1 MVTIKDIAKIA
12 GVSHTTVSRALNN
25 NAKIKPQTRQRI
37 MKIAEDLK
45 YVPNLN
51 AKSLV
56 TNKNYT
62 VGLFFSSIES
72 GTSSSF
78 LANTLK
84 VMYEGLDENYLLS
97 VGAIENITNIDTAL
111 RNRFDGILVLS
122 QSDKDDDFI
131 YQAKNLKIPLVVLN
145 RHVEDDSII
154 NIIGD
159 DRQGVK
165 KALQMAYQAGHRKF
179 GLIEGI
185 PNFKST
191 SERRQGF
198 FDVLSQTDAKLS
210 TQTVK
215 TGDYSTESG
224 KKAMLEILSLK
235 ERPDL
240 VFCSNDDM
248 AIGALKACYEQGI
261 KVPDEISLIGFDNIH
276 YSQYTNPSLTTIER
290 PINKMS
296 RLGLSYLVQLMNGE
310 SFDQQKQIQ
319 LETQV
324 VIRETVKGLN

>member
-1 MVTIKDIAKIA
+1 M
-12 GVSHTTVSRALNN
+12 
-25 NAKIKPQTRQRI
+25 
-37 MKIAEDLK
+37 
-45 YVPNLN
+45 
-51 AKSLV
+51 
-56 TNKNYT
+56 
-62 VGLFFSSIES
+62 
-72 GTSSSF
+72 
-78 LANTLK
+78 
-84 VMYEGLDENYLLS
+84 
-97 VGAIENITNIDTAL
+97 
-111 RNRFDGILVLS
+111 VLS

>member
-84 VMYEGLDENYLLS
+84 VIYEGLDENYLLS

-145 RHVEDDSII
+145 RHVDDDSII

>member
-84 VMYEGLDENYLLS
+84 VIYEGLDENYLLS

-111 RNRFDGILVLS
+111 RN
-122 QSDKDDDFI
+122 
-131 YQAKNLKIPLVVLN
+131 
-145 RHVEDDSII
+145 
-154 NIIGD
+154 
-159 DRQGVK
+159 
-165 KALQMAYQAGHRKF
+165 
-179 GLIEGI
+179 
-185 PNFKST
+185 
-191 SERRQGF
+191 
-198 FDVLSQTDAKLS
+198 
-210 TQTVK
+210 
-215 TGDYSTESG
+215 
-224 KKAMLEILSLK
+224 
-235 ERPDL
+235 
-240 VFCSNDDM
+240 
-248 AIGALKACYEQGI
+248 
-261 KVPDEISLIGFDNIH
+261 
-276 YSQYTNPSLTTIER
+276 
-290 PINKMS
+290 
-296 RLGLSYLVQLMNGE
+296 
-310 SFDQQKQIQ
+310 
-319 LETQV
+319 
-324 VIRETVKGLN
+324 

>member
-84 VMYEGLDENYLLS
+84 VIYEGLDENYLLS